1 MITVEEFMTADPY
14 TLRDSNSLNDARK
27 VMTERHIRHIPVI
40 DNDKHLIGLVTQ
52 RDVLAATDP
61 GSRQQTRSSPQQGD
75 ADIKLSDI
83 MITDVS
89 VIDKMDSLRQ
99 AALYI
104 QSHKY
109 GCLPVV
115 SDDRLVGIITD
126 SDFIDIAINL
136 LEQAEVLEEEV
147 AVELEDKI
155 DDVDFLE
162 YEETQ

>member
-14 TLRDSNSLNDARK
+14 TLRDSDSLNDARK
-27 VMTERHIRHIPVI
+27 VMTEKHIRHIPII

-61 GSRQQTRSSPQQGD
+61 NSKQQMKSSPQEGD
-75 ADIKLSDI
+75 TDIKLSTI

-89 VIDKMDSLRQ
+89 VVHKTDSLRK

-115 SDDRLVGIITD
+115 SDDGLVGIITD

-136 LEQAEVLEEEV
+136 LEQAEVLEDEV
-147 AVELEDKI
+147 AIELEDEI
-155 DDVDFLE
+155 DDVDLLE